1 MAQRRGFDDETLPVS
16 IKISA
21 TASRG
26 TAPIERQPRGFDD
39 VAIPVTITIP
49 MTPELR
55 AHLARSRSE
64 GPSSASAPGNAPLVS
79 CSAIAD

>member
-1 MAQRRGFDDETLPVS
+1 MHRDGRVGLAQRRGFDDETLPVS

-21 TASRG
+21 RQSHGAP
-26 TAPIERQPRGFDD
+26 PIEQRPRGFDD

-55 AHLARSRSE
+55 AHLDRSRE
-64 GPSSASAPGNAPLVS
+64 QG
-79 CSAIAD
+79 DEDF

>member
-1 MAQRRGFDDETLPVS
+1 MHRERRVRLAQRRGFDDETLPVS

-21 TASRG
+21 TGSRG
-26 TAPIERQPRGFDD
+26 TAPTERRPRGFDD

-55 AHLARSRSE
+55 AQLDRSRSE
-64 GPSSASAPGNAPLVS
+64 GPS
-79 CSAIAD
+79 